1 MSYEDDIR
9 AVSVAAANEA
19 LIIINRRIHDE
30 ARRRDW
36 CSDFDD
42 FIEHVNH
49 EAGFTALAP
58 RQRQPRV
65 KRVRTVVEFD
75 VDVDYYPG
83 DVSDWVSVIRTY
95 AGGYDSTVD
104 NLTVE
109 SQEWPVTS

>member
-36 CSDFDD
+36 CGDFDD
-42 FIEHVNH
+42 FIEYVNH
-49 EAGFTALAP
+49 EAKFTAL
-58 RQRQPRV
+58 QPRPPCL

-75 VDVDYYPG
+75 VSVDYYPG
-83 DVSDWVSVIRTY
+83 AQSDWMDVIRTY
-95 AGGYDSTVD
+95 AGEYEDTVG